1 MIKSH
6 TKIIEIDALNILK
19 EAKLRPT
26 RQRVS
31 LVSNIFKY
39 GNRHLSAE
47 SLHREILNS
56 GEQVS
61 LATVYNTLH
70 QLTNLNLL
78 RQVKANSSQNYF
90 DTNTTAHHHFFDE
103 SNNSLIDISKDKIKI
118 YGIPIPPDNKIV
130 SEVEVII
137 SIKNK

>member
-1 MIKSH
+1 MSASDIPF
-6 TKIIEIDALNILK
+6 L
-19 EAKLRPT
+19 
-26 RQRVS
+26 
-31 LVSNIFKY
+31 FKY

-70 QLTNLNLL
+70 KLTNLNLL

-103 SNNSLIDISKDKIKI
+103 CNNSLIDISKDKIKI
-118 YGIPIPPDNKIV
+118 YGIPIPPDNKKV

>member
-78 RQVKANSSQNYF
+78 RQVKANASQNYF
-90 DTNTTAHHHFFDE
+90 DTNATAHHHFFDE

-118 YGIPIPPDNKIV
+118 YGIPIPPDNKKV

>member
-1 MIKSH
+1 MIKNY
-6 TKIIEIDALNILK
+6 TKIIKVDALNILK
-19 EAKLRPT
+19 KARLRST

-56 GEQVS
+56 GEKVS

-78 RQVKANSSQNYF
+78 RQVKVNASQNYF

-103 SNNSLIDISKDKIKI
+103 SNNPLIDISKDVIKI
-118 YGIPIPPDNKIV
+118 QGIPKPPDNKKV
-130 SEVEVII
+130 SEIEVII
-137 SIKNK
+137 SIQNK

>member
-78 RQVKANSSQNYF
+78 RQVKANASQNYF

-118 YGIPIPPDNKIV
+118 YGIPIPPDNKKV

>member
-39 GNRHLSAE
+39 GNRHISAE

-78 RQVKANSSQNYF
+78 RQVKTNSSQNYF
-90 DTNTTAHHHFFDE
+90 DTNTIAHHHFFDE

-118 YGIPIPPDNKIV
+118 YGIPIPPDNKKV

>member
-6 TKIIEIDALNILK
+6 TKIIDIDALNILK

-78 RQVKANSSQNYF
+78 RQVKANASQNYF

-118 YGIPIPPDNKIV
+118 YGIPIPPDNKKV

>member
-78 RQVKANSSQNYF
+78 RQVKANASQNYF

-118 YGIPIPPDNKIV
+118 YGIPIPPDNKKV
-130 SEVEVII
+130 AEVEVII

>member
-6 TKIIEIDALNILK
+6 TKIIDIDALNILK

-70 QLTNLNLL
+70 QLTNLN
-78 RQVKANSSQNYF
+78 
-90 DTNTTAHHHFFDE
+90 
-103 SNNSLIDISKDKIKI
+103 
-118 YGIPIPPDNKIV
+118 
-130 SEVEVII
+130 
-137 SIKNK
+137 

>member
-78 RQVKANSSQNYF
+78 REVKANASQNYF

-118 YGIPIPPDNKIV
+118 YGIPIPPDNKKV